1 MPTIKDGIEWWRK
14 SMKER
19 EERGASQ
26 SKLKPKKQAQG
37 GLTSLVEKMQS
48 YSGDKKVEGGG

>member
-1 MPTIKDGIEWWRK
+1 
-14 SMKER
+14 MKER